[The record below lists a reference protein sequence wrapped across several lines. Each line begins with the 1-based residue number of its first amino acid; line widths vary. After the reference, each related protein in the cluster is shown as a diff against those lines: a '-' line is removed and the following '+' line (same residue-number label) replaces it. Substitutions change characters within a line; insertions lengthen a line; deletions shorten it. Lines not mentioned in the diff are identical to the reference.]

1 MIVVIANREFV
12 LGISA
17 YDLAGMWAILF
28 LCLLSGAK
36 VTKRFENTKIYGKKV
51 VSFGKRWRDDG
62 SGLLL
67 QIVSFRAH
75 LVTIF
80 IGRRE
85 KWGAE
90 VKA

>member
-1 MIVVIANREFV
+1 M

-51 VSFGKRWRDDG
+51 VFFGKRRRDDG

>member
-1 MIVVIANREFV
+1 M

-36 VTKRFENTKIYGKKV
+36 VTKRFENTKIYDKKV
-51 VSFGKRWRDDG
+51 VSFGKRRRDDG
-62 SGLLL
+62 SVTLL

>member
-1 MIVVIANREFV
+1 M

-17 YDLAGMWAILF
+17 YDLAGMWGAILF

-36 VTKRFENTKIYGKKV
+36 VTKRFENTKIYDKKV
-51 VSFGKRWRDDG
+51 VSFGERWRDDG

>member
-1 MIVVIANREFV
+1 M

-17 YDLAGMWAILF
+17 YDLAGMWGAILF

-51 VSFGKRWRDDG
+51 VSFGKRRRDDG

>member
-51 VSFGKRWRDDG
+51 VSFGKRRRDDG

>member
-1 MIVVIANREFV
+1 M

-62 SGLLL
+62 SVTLL

>member
-1 MIVVIANREFV
+1 M

-36 VTKRFENTKIYGKKV
+36 VTKRFENTKIYDKKV
-51 VSFGKRWRDDG
+51 VFFGKRRRDDG

>member
-17 YDLAGMWAILF
+17 YDLAGMWGAILF

-51 VSFGKRWRDDG
+51 VSFGKRRRDDG
-62 SGLLL
+62 S
-67 QIVSFRAH
+67 
-75 LVTIF
+75 VTF
-80 IGRRE
+80 ITDC
-85 KWGAE
+85 KF
-90 VKA
+90 

>member
-1 MIVVIANREFV
+1 M

-51 VSFGKRWRDDG
+51 VSFGKRWRNDD

>member
-17 YDLAGMWAILF
+17 YDLAGMWGAILF

-51 VSFGKRWRDDG
+51 VSFGKRRRDDG
-62 SGLLL
+62 S
-67 QIVSFRAH
+67 VA
-75 LVTIF
+75 F
-80 IGRRE
+80 ITDC
-85 KWGAE
+85 KF
-90 VKA
+90 

>member
-1 MIVVIANREFV
+1 M

-17 YDLAGMWAILF
+17 YDLAGMWGAILF

-36 VTKRFENTKIYGKKV
+36 VTKRFENSKIYGKKV

>member
-1 MIVVIANREFV
+1 MIFLIVVIANREFV

-62 SGLLL
+62 S
-67 QIVSFRAH
+67 VA
-75 LVTIF
+75 F
-80 IGRRE
+80 ITDC
-85 KWGAE
+85 KF
-90 VKA
+90 

>member
-1 MIVVIANREFV
+1 MIFLIVVIANREFV

-51 VSFGKRWRDDG
+51 DSFGKRRRDDG
-62 SGLLL
+62 S
-67 QIVSFRAH
+67 VA
-75 LVTIF
+75 F
-80 IGRRE
+80 ITDC
-85 KWGAE
+85 KF
-90 VKA
+90 

>member
-1 MIVVIANREFV
+1 MIFLIVVIANREFV

-17 YDLAGMWAILF
+17 YDLAGMWGAILF

-62 SGLLL
+62 S
-67 QIVSFRAH
+67 VA
-75 LVTIF
+75 F
-80 IGRRE
+80 ITDC
-85 KWGAE
+85 KF
-90 VKA
+90 

>member
-1 MIVVIANREFV
+1 M

-85 KWGAE
+85 KRGAE

>member
-1 MIVVIANREFV
+1 M

-28 LCLLSGAK
+28 LCLLSRAK

>member
-1 MIVVIANREFV
+1 M

-62 SGLLL
+62 SVALL

-80 IGRRE
+80 IGRRK

>member
-1 MIVVIANREFV
+1 MIFLIVVIANREFV

-51 VSFGKRWRDDG
+51 VSFGERCPSVPTAVGK
-62 SGLLL
+62 
-67 QIVSFRAH
+67 
-75 LVTIF
+75 
-80 IGRRE
+80 
-85 KWGAE
+85 
-90 VKA
+90 

>member
-1 MIVVIANREFV
+1 MIFLIVVIANREFV

-62 SGLLL
+62 S
-67 QIVSFRAH
+67 
-75 LVTIF
+75 VTF
-80 IGRRE
+80 ITDC
-85 KWGAE
+85 KF
-90 VKA
+90 